1 MTSAPLAKQPFLPN
15 LIAAALCA
23 LVTIAYAGSFGGL
36 VFGGA
41 LDAYVGRAVLAALVS
56 SIVVMVVLA
65 WRSSFYFCLGGPD
78 SNPLA
83 ILAFTF
89 AAISGDIL
97 RDAGAGARA
106 VLPTVLLF
114 LFLSAFGC
122 GVILYLLGQRRWGRY
137 VRFLP
142 HPVVGGFLAGA
153 GYLLAAGAF
162 KMLTGFPLQF
172 ASLGRALDVPPLSL
186 AFVVL
191 TSGTLVVLTRRVK
204 HYLVIPSVLIV
215 AVLLFHLARMA
226 LGLDLATARHLGLLL
241 VPLQIGDWTNVV
253 NLPYGEVR
261 WDLVFAHGKD
271 FAAMTAVALITTL
284 LHTSTIELASGVE
297 GDADRELKAVGLAN
311 MLAGLCGGMVAVNSH
326 NRSLL
331 NLRGGATSRWAAVYS
346 AGLILAAM
354 ILAPGVLGLLPKPV
368 LTGLILF
375 LGVGLLLTW
384 VVDARRQMP
393 VLDHLLLLAILGIV
407 IALGIVPGV
416 VLGLI
421 IACVSFVFTL
431 SRSPSIRHDFTLRN
445 RHSNVERPV
454 AAGEFLLARG
464 DAMRGF
470 ALQGSLFFGTT
481 SRVLDEV
488 RLALHD
494 TRFVLLDFR
503 LVHDLDGSSIIVFK
517 KLQRLCVEA
526 GLTLVFTDL
535 SPAMEATLHLGGM
548 GLDDPAL
555 RIFPDL
561 DHGLEWCEEQILA
574 ETASP
579 TALTEVFTG
588 VFTAAE
594 VAELEAH
601 FPRVRT
607 AQGERLVRQGDPSDA
622 MFVIETGR
630 VSVYLRFEAE
640 KAAAARQLR
649 LRTYPAGTV
658 VGEMGFY
665 TGAARSADIV
675 ADQPTE
681 SLELTAELMTA
692 LEREAPVLAHKL
704 HRFIARSLSQ
714 RLAAAND
721 EIRALI

>member
-1 MTSAPLAKQPFLPN
+1 MTAAPSTKKPFLPN

-56 SIVVMVVLA
+56 SILVMVVLA

-97 RDAGAGARA
+97 RDAGAGAPA

-122 GVILYLLGQRRWGRY
+122 GVIFYLLGQRRWGRY

-162 KMLTGFPLQF
+162 KMLTGVPLKF
-172 ASLGRALDVPPLSL
+172 DSLGRVLDVPPLAL
-186 AFVVL
+186 VFVVL
-191 TSGTLVVLTRRVK
+191 TSGTLIVLTRRVR
-204 HYLVIPSVLIV
+204 HYLVIPGVLIG
-215 AVLLFHLARMA
+215 AVVLFHVARVAM
-226 LGLDLATARHLGLLL
+226 GLDLRTARHLGLLL
-241 VPLQIGDWTNVV
+241 APLQIGDWTNVV

-284 LHTSTIELASGVE
+284 LHTSTIELATGVE

-311 MLAGLCGGMVAVNSH
+311 ILAGLCGGMVAVNSH
-326 NRSLL
+326 NRSVL
-331 NLRGGATSRWAAVYS
+331 NLHGGANSRWAAVYS

-354 ILAPGVLGLLPKPV
+354 ILAPGALGLLPKPV

-421 IACVSFVFTL
+421 IACEIG
-431 SRSPSIRHDFTLRN
+431 R
-445 RHSNVERPV
+445 
-454 AAGEFLLARG
+454 
-464 DAMRGF
+464 
-470 ALQGSLFFGTT
+470 
-481 SRVLDEV
+481 
-488 RLALHD
+488 
-494 TRFVLLDFR
+494 
-503 LVHDLDGSSIIVFK
+503 
-517 KLQRLCVEA
+517 
-526 GLTLVFTDL
+526 
-535 SPAMEATLHLGGM
+535 
-548 GLDDPAL
+548 
-555 RIFPDL
+555 
-561 DHGLEWCEEQILA
+561 
-574 ETASP
+574 
-579 TALTEVFTG
+579 
-588 VFTAAE
+588 
-594 VAELEAH
+594 AH
-601 FPRVRT
+601 V
-607 AQGERLVRQGDPSDA
+607 
-622 MFVIETGR
+622 
-630 VSVYLRFEAE
+630 
-640 KAAAARQLR
+640 
-649 LRTYPAGTV
+649 
-658 VGEMGFY
+658 
-665 TGAARSADIV
+665 
-675 ADQPTE
+675 
-681 SLELTAELMTA
+681 
-692 LEREAPVLAHKL
+692 
-704 HRFIARSLSQ
+704 
-714 RLAAAND
+714 
-721 EIRALI
+721 